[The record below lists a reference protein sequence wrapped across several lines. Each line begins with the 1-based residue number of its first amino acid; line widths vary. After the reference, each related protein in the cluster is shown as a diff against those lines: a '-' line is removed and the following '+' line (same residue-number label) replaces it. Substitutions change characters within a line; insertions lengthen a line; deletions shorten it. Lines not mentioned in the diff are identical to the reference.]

1 MSNNARALV
10 AVLGAVLL
18 AAGTILT
25 VMTGGGIGLMII
37 GALIIVSIGLE
48 SRYGRPG
55 APTDVPPHAWE
66 LTKEKFVD
74 DETGQLL
81 EVWIDPLTG
90 ERRYEPA
97 GSDPRLP
104 LAALNAAERDRI

>member
-1 MSNNARALV
+1 M
-10 AVLGAVLL
+10 
-18 AAGTILT
+18 LT
-25 VMTGGGIGLMII
+25 VLTGGGVGLMIL
-37 GALIIVSIGLE
+37 GGVIIASVGLE

-66 LTKEKFVD
+66 LTNEKFVD
-74 DETGQLL
+74 DETGRVL

-97 GSDPRLP
+97 GSDPLLTFR
-104 LAALNAAERDRI
+104 RD

>member
-1 MSNNARALV
+1 MSRNARTFLFA
-10 AVLGAVLL
+10 LGAMAL
-18 AAGTILT
+18 AGGTVLT
-25 VMTGGGIGLMII
+25 VMTGGGIGLMIL
-37 GALIIVSIGLE
+37 GAVIIASVGLE

-55 APTDVPPHAWE
+55 APTNVPPHAWE
-66 LTKEKFVD
+66 LTNEKFID

-97 GSDPRLP
+97 GSDPLLTFR
-104 LAALNAAERDRI
+104 RD

>member
-1 MSNNARALV
+1 MSRNARLAIF
-10 AVLGAVLL
+10 VLGAL
-18 AAGTILT
+18 ALFGGTILT
-25 VMTGGGIGLMII
+25 MAAGGGIGLMVI
-37 GALIIVSIGLE
+37 GALLIASLALE
-48 SRYGRPG
+48 GRYGRPG

-66 LTKEKFVD
+66 RTSERFID

-97 GSDPRLP
+97 GRDLTLPRP
-104 LAALNAAERDRI
+104 

>member
-1 MSNNARALV
+1 MSRNARLAIF
-10 AVLGAVLL
+10 ALGALALAGGTLL
-18 AAGTILT
+18 TMQA
-25 VMTGGGIGLMII
+25 GGGIGLMLI
-37 GALIIVSIGLE
+37 GALLIASLALE
-48 SRYGRPG
+48 GRYGRPG

-66 LTKEKFVD
+66 LTGERFVD

-90 ERRYEPA
+90 ERRYEPT

-104 LAALNAAERDRI
+104 GPKA

>member
-1 MSNNARALV
+1 MSRNARLAV
-10 AVLGAVLL
+10 FVLGAL
-18 AAGTILT
+18 ALAGGTIMTMLT
-25 VMTGGGIGLMII
+25 GGGGIGLMVI
-37 GALIIVSIGLE
+37 GALLIASLALE

-55 APTDVPPHAWE
+55 APTDVPPHAWK
-66 LTKEKFVD
+66 LTSERFVD

-104 LAALNAAERDRI
+104 RSGS

>member
-1 MSNNARALV
+1 MSHNARVLV
-10 AVLGAVLL
+10 FILGALL
-18 AAGTILT
+18 LGGGTVLT
-25 VMTGGGIGLMII
+25 VLTGGGIGMMIV
-37 GALIIVSIGLE
+37 GALIIASLGLE

-97 GSDPRLP
+97 GSDPL
-104 LAALNAAERDRI
+104 LNFRKD

>member
-1 MSNNARALV
+1 MSRNARLFVLTLGVLAL
-10 AVLGAVLL
+10 
-18 AAGTILT
+18 AGGTVLT
-25 VMTGGGIGLMII
+25 VMTGGGIGLMIL
-37 GALIIVSIGLE
+37 GAVIIASLGLE

-97 GSDPRLP
+97 GSDPLLTFR
-104 LAALNAAERDRI
+104 RD

>member
-1 MSNNARALV
+1 MSNNVRALV
-10 AVLGAVLL
+10 TVLGALLL
-18 AAGTILT
+18 AGGTILT

-66 LTKEKFVD
+66 RTKEKFVD

-97 GSDPRLP
+97 GSDL
-104 LAALNAAERDRI
+104 LLNFRRES

>member
-1 MSNNARALV
+1 MSRNARLAV
-10 AVLGAVLL
+10 FVLGALSLAGGTLL
-18 AAGTILT
+18 TMQA
-25 VMTGGGIGLMII
+25 GGGIGFMLL
-37 GALIIVSIGLE
+37 GALLIASLALE
-48 SRYGRPG
+48 GRYGRPG

-66 LTKEKFVD
+66 LTSERFVD

-104 LAALNAAERDRI
+104 GPTA

>member
-1 MSNNARALV
+1 VSRNARLAIF
-10 AVLGAVLL
+10 ALGALALAGGTLL
-18 AAGTILT
+18 TMQA
-25 VMTGGGIGLMII
+25 GGGIGLMLI
-37 GALIIVSIGLE
+37 GALLIASLALE
-48 SRYGRPG
+48 GRYGRPG
-55 APTDVPPHAWE
+55 APTDVPPHAWK
-66 LTKEKFVD
+66 LTSERFVD

-104 LAALNAAERDRI
+104 GPEA

>member
-1 MSNNARALV
+1 MSPTARLLV
-10 AVLGAVLL
+10 FVLGAL
-18 AAGTILT
+18 ALAGGTVMT
-25 VMTGGGIGLMII
+25 VMTGGGGIGLLVI
-37 GALIIVSIGLE
+37 GALIIASLALE
-48 SRYGRPG
+48 GRYGRPG

-66 LTKEKFVD
+66 LTNERFVD

-97 GSDPRLP
+97 AGERQLPGPRS
-104 LAALNAAERDRI
+104 

>member
-1 MSNNARALV
+1 MSPNARLV
-10 AVLGAVLL
+10 VFVLGALSV
-18 AAGTILT
+18 AGGT
-25 VMTGGGIGLMII
+25 VMTMDTGGGIALLVI
-37 GALIIVSIGLE
+37 GALLIASLVLE
-48 SRYGRPG
+48 GRYGRPG

-66 LTKEKFVD
+66 RTNERFID

-97 GSDPRLP
+97 AGDRQLPRS
-104 LAALNAAERDRI
+104 

>member
-1 MSNNARALV
+1 VTGTARH
-10 AVLGAVLL
+10 VLL
-18 AAGTILT
+18 GLGGLAVAAGVLMSIPTG
-25 VMTGGGIGLMII
+25 GGGIGLILL
-37 GALIIVSIGLE
+37 GALMVAGVVLE
-48 SRYGRPG
+48 ARYGRPG

-66 LTKEKFVD
+66 LTNEKFID

-97 GSDPRLP
+97 GSDPRLTWR
-104 LAALNAAERDRI
+104 RD